1 MSGAVLRSLDR
12 ILEKKLWTQC
22 KYWLSFNLNN
32 DWLLT
37 TLIYCSICCLVT
49 TLYCFQAWKRHVR
62 KTCRAVL
69 TILFFHPSAFSRRK
83 RILELNFCKTFSPLC
98 NYTHKLS
105 SFKLYF
111 SAFTEFSYFEMKALK
126 GQMHDHVICENYQN
140 PSVCS
145 FLVQIRGIII
155 HCSHH
160 QSSHWLK
167 AYS

>member
-32 DWLLT
+32 DWRLT

-126 GQMHDHVICENYQN
+126 GQMHDT
-140 PSVCS
+140 S
-145 FLVQIRGIII
+145 FAKTTRILQFVLFLCKLGVLLYIVVTISLLIG
-155 HCSHH
+155 
-160 QSSHWLK
+160 
-167 AYS
+167 